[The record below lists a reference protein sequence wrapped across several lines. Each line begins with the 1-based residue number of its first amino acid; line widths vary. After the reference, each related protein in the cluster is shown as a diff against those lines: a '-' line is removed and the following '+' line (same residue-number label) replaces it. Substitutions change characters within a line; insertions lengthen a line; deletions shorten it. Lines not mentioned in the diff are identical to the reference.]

1 MGDKL
6 PQDIVLSVGKRYPEW
21 QTGQDGYI
29 LEWSETGF
37 VLCAMLNGIS
47 QEEKEQFS
55 TQKKLIVRY
64 TVVED
69 VCYFTFLFG
78 DMPWADCPF
87 SPTLY
92 KTIGENPTFPDIEEN
107 KGLSLTVLLID
118 TGTGELSNIRLIG
131 LGHDFSVK
139 WKNWAINAV
148 EKPLDFA
155 EYNKR
160 IDKAYTEYSNVDF
173 ALKGLEEQNEYIVEG
188 N

>member
-1 MGDKL
+1 MENKL
-6 PQDIVLSVGKRYPEW
+6 PQEIVLSVGKRYPEW

-29 LEWSETGF
+29 MEWSETGF

-92 KTIGENPTFPDIEEN
+92 KTIGENPDMIFRLNGKNGRKMLSKNRLTLRNIIS
-107 KGLSLTVLLID
+107 GLIRHIL
-118 TGTGELSNIRLIG
+118 NILMMI
-131 LGHDFSVK
+131 L
-139 WKNWAINAV
+139 
-148 EKPLDFA
+148 P
-155 EYNKR
+155 
-160 IDKAYTEYSNVDF
+160 
-173 ALKGLEEQNEYIVEG
+173 
-188 N
+188 